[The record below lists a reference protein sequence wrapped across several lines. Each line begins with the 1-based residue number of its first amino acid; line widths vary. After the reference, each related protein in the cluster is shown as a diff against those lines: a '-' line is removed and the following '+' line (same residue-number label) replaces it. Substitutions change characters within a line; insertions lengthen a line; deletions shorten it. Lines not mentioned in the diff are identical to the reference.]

1 AQQRTGVPVL
11 IGYHMRWHRLVRQAQ
26 AIIAS
31 GVLGRI
37 ESLRAVWDGHRDDR
51 DLPRWRE
58 RRDLGGRSLPETAID
73 QLDLWRFLLNADVA
87 AVHALSRSGRRDDE
101 AAVLSGSMQNGV
113 LVSAAFSERTS
124 SEIEIEV
131 CGDQGRL
138 RVCCSRV
145 EGLAF
150 YPVELDPA

>member
-1 AQQRTGVPVL
+1 
-11 IGYHMRWHRLVRQAQ
+11 
-26 AIIAS
+26 
-31 GVLGRI
+31 
-37 ESLRAVWDGHRDDR
+37 
-51 DLPRWRE
+51 
-58 RRDLGGRSLPETAID
+58 
-73 QLDLWRFLLNADVA
+73 RFLLNADVA

-150 YPVELDPA
+150 YPVELDPASPRGRLQRAAQVARQLPRGLLNVARGGDYQASYIEQWRHFAAVARGAAQPGCTLDDARRALCVALAALTSV